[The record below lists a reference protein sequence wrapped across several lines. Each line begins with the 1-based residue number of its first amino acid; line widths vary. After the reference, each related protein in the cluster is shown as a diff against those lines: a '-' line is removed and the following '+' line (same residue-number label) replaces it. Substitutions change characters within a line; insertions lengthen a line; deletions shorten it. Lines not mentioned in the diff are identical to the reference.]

1 MRSFN
6 RRHFLRLSGA
16 TALPT
21 LWPAGKL
28 LAADYPVA
36 GEEKQPVV
44 QFYGDGESLQPMD
57 YIARLREIGSVNPIE
72 RDVYGN
78 GGAVAALEKKFEA
91 ITGKEKAI
99 FMPTGTMANQ
109 LAIAVLS
116 GNNTK
121 VLLQETSHVY
131 RDEADAAQSVHNKRL
146 IPLAKGETYFTAAQL
161 EEMLNYL
168 DREEVFRSGL
178 GCVSIENPV
187 RRADGRMVP
196 LSEIKKISALCRER
210 SIPLHLDGARL
221 HLASAWSGIPVKEYA
236 DHFDTV
242 YISLYKYLG
251 AASGAILCGSQK
263 LIAQMPHQIKVYGG
277 TMYGNWSNAAMALD
291 KLNQIDDKLAATV
304 KRANELAAQLS
315 KLPGVTLKALDGG
328 TNIYELQLATGIDG
342 SKMGALLAT
351 DYQIRI
357 PKPNAS
363 NRALLSMNETL
374 LYRDINSLV
383 KSFREAISKS
393 GK

>member
-6 RRHFLRLSGA
+6 RRHFLRLSGV
-16 TALPT
+16 TVLPA

-28 LAADYPVA
+28 LAGDSPAAED
-36 GEEKQPVV
+36 KQPVV
-44 QFYGDGESLQPMD
+44 QFYGDGESLQPME
-57 YIARLREIGSVNPIE
+57 YINRLREIGSVNPIE

-109 LAIAVLS
+109 LAITALS

-131 RDEADAAQSVHNKRL
+131 RDEADAAQSVHGKRL
-146 IPLAKGETYFTAAQL
+146 VPLAKGETYFTAAQL
-161 EEMLNYL
+161 QEMLNYL
-168 DREEVFRSGL
+168 DKEEVFRSGL

-196 LSEIKKISALCRER
+196 LSEIKKISALCREKN
-210 SIPLHLDGARL
+210 IPLHLDGARL
-221 HLASAWSGIPVKEYA
+221 HLASAWSGVSVKEYA
-236 DHFDTV
+236 SYFDSV

-251 AASGAILCGSQK
+251 AASGAVLCGSQQ
-263 LIAQMPHQIKVYGG
+263 LIAQMPHYIKIYGG
-277 TMYGNWSNAAMALD
+277 TMYANWSNAAMALD
-291 KLNQIDDKLAATV
+291 KLNQVEDKLAATV

-315 KLPGVTLKALDGG
+315 KLPGVSLKALDGG
-328 TNIYELQLATGIDG
+328 TNIYELQLATSIDG
-342 SKMGALLAT
+342 VKMGAALAT
-351 DYQIRI
+351 DYQVRI

-374 LYRDINSLV
+374 LYRDMGNIV
-383 KSFREAISKS
+383 KCFREAFSKS

>member
-6 RRHFLRLSGA
+6 RRHFLRLSGV
-16 TALPT
+16 TVLPA

-28 LAADYPVA
+28 LAGDSPAAED
-36 GEEKQPVV
+36 KQPVV
-44 QFYGDGESLQPMD
+44 QFYGDGESLQPME
-57 YIARLREIGSVNPIE
+57 YINRLREIGSVNPIE

-109 LAIAVLS
+109 LAITALS

-131 RDEADAAQSVHNKRL
+131 RDEADAAQSVHGKRL
-146 IPLAKGETYFTAAQL
+146 VPLAKGETYFTAAQL

-168 DREEVFRSGL
+168 DKEEVFRSGL

-196 LSEIKKISALCRER
+196 LSEIKKISALCREKN
-210 SIPLHLDGARL
+210 IPLHLDGARL
-221 HLASAWSGIPVKEYA
+221 HLASAWSGVSVKEYA
-236 DHFDTV
+236 SYFDSV

-251 AASGAILCGSQK
+251 AASGAVLCGSQR
-263 LIAQMPHQIKVYGG
+263 LIAQMPHYIKIYGG
-277 TMYGNWSNAAMALD
+277 TMYANWSNAAMALD
-291 KLNQIDDKLAATV
+291 KLNQVEDKLAATV

-315 KLPGVTLKALDGG
+315 KLPGVSLKALDGG
-328 TNIYELQLATGIDG
+328 TNIYELQLATSIDG
-342 SKMGALLAT
+342 VKMGAALAT
-351 DYQIRI
+351 DYQVRI

-374 LYRDINSLV
+374 LYRDMGNIV
-383 KSFREAISKS
+383 KCFREAISKS

>member
-6 RRHFLRLSGA
+6 RRHFLRLSGV
-16 TALPT
+16 TVLPA
-21 LWPAGKL
+21 LWPAEKL
-28 LAADYPVA
+28 LAGDSPAAED
-36 GEEKQPVV
+36 KQPLV
-44 QFYGDGESLQPMD
+44 QFYGDGESLQPME
-57 YIARLREIGSVNPIE
+57 YINRLREIGSVNPIE

-109 LAIAVLS
+109 LAITALS

-131 RDEADAAQSVHNKRL
+131 RDEADAAQSVHGKRL
-146 IPLAKGETYFTAAQL
+146 VPLAKGETYFTAAQL

-168 DREEVFRSGL
+168 DKEEVFRSGL

-196 LSEIKKISALCRER
+196 LSEIKKISALCREKN
-210 SIPLHLDGARL
+210 IPLHLDGARL
-221 HLASAWSGIPVKEYA
+221 HLASAWSGVSVKEYA
-236 DHFDTV
+236 SYFDSV

-251 AASGAILCGSQK
+251 AASGAVLCGSQR
-263 LIAQMPHQIKVYGG
+263 LIAQMPHYIKIYGG
-277 TMYGNWSNAAMALD
+277 TMYANWSNAAMALD
-291 KLNQIDDKLAATV
+291 KLNQVEDKLAATV

-315 KLPGVTLKALDGG
+315 KLPGVSLKALDGG
-328 TNIYELQLATGIDG
+328 TNIYELQLATSIDG
-342 SKMGALLAT
+342 VKMGAALAT
-351 DYQIRI
+351 DYQVRI

-374 LYRDINSLV
+374 LYRDMGNIV
-383 KSFREAISKS
+383 KCFREAISKS

>member
-16 TALPT
+16 TALPA

-28 LAADYPVA
+28 LAGNSPVA
-36 GEEKQPVV
+36 EDKQSVI
-44 QFYGDGESLQPMD
+44 QFYGDGESLQPME
-57 YIARLREIGSVNPIE
+57 YINRLREIGGANPIE

-109 LAIAVLS
+109 LAITALS

-121 VLLQETSHVY
+121 ILLQETSHVY
-131 RDEADAAQSVHNKRL
+131 RDEADAAQSVHGKRL
-146 IPLAKGETYFTAAQL
+146 VPLAKGEPYFTAAQL

-168 DREEVFRSGL
+168 DKEEVFRSGL

-196 LSEIKKISALCRER
+196 LSEIKKISALCKEKN
-210 SIPLHLDGARL
+210 IPLHLDGARL

-236 DHFDTV
+236 SYFDSV

-251 AASGAILCGSQK
+251 AASGAVLCGSQQ
-263 LIAQMPHQIKVYGG
+263 LIAQMPHYIKVYGG
-277 TMYGNWSNAAMALD
+277 TMYANWSNAAMALD
-291 KLNQIDDKLAATV
+291 KLNQVEDKLAATV

-315 KLPGVTLKALDGG
+315 KLPGVSLRALDGG
-328 TNIYELQLATGIDG
+328 TNIYELQLTASIDG
-342 SKMGALLAT
+342 VKMGATLAT
-351 DYQIRI
+351 DYQVRI

-374 LYRDINSLV
+374 LYRDIGNIV
-383 KSFREAISKS
+383 KCFREAISKS

>member
-6 RRHFLRLSGA
+6 RRDFLRLSGA
-16 TALPT
+16 TAIPAFL
-21 LWPAGKL
+21 PAGHL
-28 LAADYPVA
+28 LAADSVTQN
-36 GEEKQPVV
+36 EEKQPVV
-44 QFYGDGESLQPMD
+44 QFYSDGESLPPMD
-57 YIARLREIGSVNPIE
+57 YISRLQEIGRANPIE
-72 RDVYGN
+72 RDIYGN
-78 GGAVAALEKKFEA
+78 GGAVAALEKKFAA

-131 RDEADAAQSVHNKRL
+131 RDEADAAQSVHSKRL

-178 GCVSIENPV
+178 GCVSVENPV

-196 LSEIKKISALCRER
+196 LSEIKKISALCREKN
-210 SIPLHLDGARL
+210 IPLHLDGARI

-236 DHFDTV
+236 AYFDSV

-251 AASGAILCGSQK
+251 AASGAILCGSEK
-263 LIAQMPHQIKVYGG
+263 MIAQMPHYIKVYGG

-304 KRANELAAQLS
+304 KSANELAAQLS
-315 KLPGVTLKALDGG
+315 KLPGVSLRALDGG
-328 TNIYELQLATGIDG
+328 TNIYELKLDAGIDG
-342 SKMGALLAT
+342 VKMGAMLAT
-351 DYQIRI
+351 EYQVRI
-357 PKPNAS
+357 PKPNANNYS
-363 NRALLSMNETL
+363 LLSMNETL

-383 KSFREAISKS
+383 KNFREAVSKS